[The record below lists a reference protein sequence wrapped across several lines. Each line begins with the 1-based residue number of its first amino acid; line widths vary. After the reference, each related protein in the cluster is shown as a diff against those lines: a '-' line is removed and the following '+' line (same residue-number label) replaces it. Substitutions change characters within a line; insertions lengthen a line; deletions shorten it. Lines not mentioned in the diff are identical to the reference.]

1 MTLPFPDKIALKLV
15 SFIPGRDQFRRN
27 LRRTVMRY
35 VNLSIILVFRL
46 VSLKVHQRLPTM
58 QSLIDAKLLLK
69 HEAERLKKVRK
80 ERIRCFF
87 VAFAEKVVERVKH
100 RNRNDRV
107 NSIHLQFCA

>member
-80 ERIRCFF
+80 ERIRCF
-87 VAFAEKVVERVKH
+87 
-100 RNRNDRV
+100 
-107 NSIHLQFCA
+107 SCSFCGISS